1 MSETERDV
9 DRRIGVVIVDDDA
22 LVRVG
27 LVMMMGGAPD
37 VRVLA
42 EAEDGAAV
50 QELVERHAPDVVL
63 MDIRMPTVD
72 GLTATERLRALPDP
86 PEVLVLTTFD
96 ADEHVLR
103 ALRAGAA
110 GFLLKDTPPRELINA
125 VHTVHEGHAMLAPSV
140 TKRMLERF
148 ASPAPADSAAG
159 RSEAVERLSVLS
171 DRERQ
176 VLVAV
181 AEGKSNAEVGRALGM
196 RETTV
201 KAHVSRILAK
211 LEMSNRVQAAILA
224 HDAGWA

>member
-1 MSETERDV
+1 MIRTLL
-9 DRRIGVVIVDDDA
+9 VDDEL
-22 LVRVG
+22 LVRSG
-27 LVMMMGGAPD
+27 LRMILDSAPD
-37 VRVLA
+37 IEVVGEGGDGDEAVRLT
-42 EAEDGAAV
+42 E
-50 QELVERHAPDVVL
+50 ELAPDVVL
-63 MDIRMPTVD
+63 LDIRMPGSD
-72 GLTATERLRALPDP
+72 GLTAAARLTDLPEP
-86 PEVLVLTTFD
+86 PRVVLLTTFD
-96 ADEHVLR
+96 LDEYVHS
-103 ALRAGAA
+103 ALRAGAV
-110 GFLLKDTPPRELINA
+110 GFLLKDTPPRELITA
-125 VHTVHEGHAMLAPSV
+125 VRTVHEGQAMLAPSV

-159 RSEAVERLSVLS
+159 REDALRRLSVLS

-181 AEGKSNAEVGRALGM
+181 AEGKSNAEAGRSLDM

>member
-1 MSETERDV
+1 MIRTLL
-9 DRRIGVVIVDDDA
+9 VDDEL
-22 LVRVG
+22 LVRSGLRMILEADPGIEVVG
-27 LVMMMGGAPD
+27 EGSDGEEA
-37 VRVLA
+37 VRLA
-42 EAEDGAAV
+42 E
-50 QELVERHAPDVVL
+50 ELGPDVVL
-63 MDIRMPTVD
+63 LDIRMPGTD
-72 GLTATERLRALPDP
+72 GLAAAARLSTLSRP
-86 PEVLVLTTFD
+86 PRVVLLTTFD
-96 ADEHVLR
+96 LDEYVHA
-103 ALRAGAA
+103 ALRAGAV

-181 AEGKSNAEVGRALGM
+181 AEGKSNAEVGRALDM